1 MTKCWIV
8 ISSLTQSV
16 QGDLNGPPGQSLWIF
31 GSVCPIL
38 KLHFRMLD
46 LKCNFKIGQTDL
58 MCRRCSKAEENQK
71 HLLVCPTL
79 ADKSILNT
87 GYLPQLQDLYSDSKE
102 KIENEVLRFPACKN
116 SSLLLSKLFLQAEI
130 LTLNTCSIN
139 IFQLES

>member
-31 GSVCPIL
+31 GSVCPFL

-46 LKCNFKIGQTDL
+46 LKRNFKIGQTDL

-87 GYLPQLQDLYSDSKE
+87 GYLPQYEDLYSDSTE
-102 KIENEVLRFPACKN
+102 KIENIRKLYQKDI
-116 SSLLLSKLFLQAEI
+116 SMSKK
-130 LTLNTCSIN
+130 
-139 IFQLES
+139 

>member
-16 QGDLNGPPGQSLWIF
+16 QGDLNGPLGQSLWIF

-58 MCRRCSKAEENQK
+58 MCRRCSNAEENQK
-71 HLLVCPTL
+71 HLLVCHTL
-79 ADKSILNT
+79 ADNSILNT
-87 GYLPQLQDLYSDSKE
+87 GYLPQLQDLYSDSTE
-102 KIENEVLRFPACKN
+102 KIENIGKLYQKDI
-116 SSLLLSKLFLQAEI
+116 SMSKK
-130 LTLNTCSIN
+130 
-139 IFQLES
+139 